1 MKKLNN
7 VLSIGQSK
15 LIESIDGY
23 ITFNEYY
30 RVWLDKIPL
39 PTHYRLQ
46 DILLSPAFDS
56 LFDESKALQSGYS
69 KTQYY
74 HHLKLAHE
82 WLRGFF
88 SACKKNLI

>member
-56 LFDESKALQSGYS
+56 LFDESKALQISEELNGNPVYRIRN
-69 KTQYY
+69 KRDGKAEVT
-74 HHLKLAHE
+74 
-82 WLRGFF
+82 RVR
-88 SACKKNLI
+88 

>member
-56 LFDESKALQSGYS
+56 LFDESKALQRSEELNGNPVYRIRN
-69 KTQYY
+69 KRDGKAEVT
-74 HHLKLAHE
+74 
-82 WLRGFF
+82 RVR
-88 SACKKNLI
+88 